1 MTNFNQHF
9 DKIASQS
16 NGAAYTEVVET
27 ISLSEV
33 IANGYNIGLPTTD
46 KYGRIVYTL
55 TRTSDGKTIRIQQDG
70 GQSKIEIRRCPDGW
84 SNRDGSIKIDPD
96 SHKAYLVA

>member
-1 MTNFNQHF
+1 MSNFIKLF

-27 ISLSEV
+27 ISLPEV
-33 IANGYNIGLPTTD
+33 IAAGYNIGLPTTD

-55 TRTSDGKTIRIQQDG
+55 TRVIDGKAIRVQQDG
-70 GQSKIEIRRCPDGW
+70 GQSKIEIRRCPNGW
-84 SNRDGSIKIDPD
+84 SNRDGSIKIDAD
-96 SHKAYLVA
+96 SYKAYLVA